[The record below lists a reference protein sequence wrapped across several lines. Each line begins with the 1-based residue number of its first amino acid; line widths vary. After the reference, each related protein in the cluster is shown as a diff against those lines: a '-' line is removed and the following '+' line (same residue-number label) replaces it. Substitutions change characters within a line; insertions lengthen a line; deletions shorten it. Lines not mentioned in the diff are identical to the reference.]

1 MNDVGVL
8 RQGQTEA
15 LRTLCQDLIPGNA
28 FYTPRLKDA
37 GLDLDRMTLE
47 QFSERMPF
55 TTRKE
60 WTEDQLAHPPFGSNL
75 TYPRERYVRF
85 HRTSGSTSHPMIWLD
100 TRESWD
106 VLLDCWVRVF
116 TAAGVT
122 GGQRVFFAFSFGP
135 FLGFW
140 TAYDAA
146 MKMGHMGIPAGG
158 LSSEARLRLLVDT
171 QAEVLCCTPTYAIR
185 LARVAQQEG
194 IDMGELN
201 VRRIVVAGEPG
212 GSIPATRKHISH
224 LWQGARVFDHHGMTE
239 VGPVSYAC
247 PAEPGVLHVMEDA
260 HYPEVID
267 DELILTTLRR
277 TGSPLLRYRTGDVVR
292 AERRLPCA
300 CGSVELCLL
309 GGILGRKDDMAI
321 IRGVNVF
328 PSVIEE
334 LVYATGGIEE
344 YQVELRTAEDLAE
357 MKITIEAQAGES
369 VCRDLQQRIQR
380 TLTLRVPVDLAA
392 AGSLPRYEMKAKRW
406 IKLAECRGV
415 DS

>member
-1 MNDVGVL
+1 MNDVGAL
-8 RQGQTEA
+8 RRRQLTA
-15 LRTLCQDLIPGNA
+15 LRTLCQDLIPDNA
-28 FYTPRLKDA
+28 FYTRTLKDS
-37 GLDLDRMTLE
+37 GLDCERMTLE
-47 QFSERMPF
+47 QFSARMPL
-55 TTRKE
+55 TTRKA

-75 TYPRERYVRF
+75 TYPVERYVRF
-85 HRTSGSTSHPMIWLD
+85 SRTSGSTRRPMIWLD
-100 TRESWD
+100 TAESWD
-106 VLLDCWVRVF
+106 CLLDCWARVF
-116 TAAGVT
+116 KAAGVT
-122 GGQRVFFAFSFGP
+122 GSQRLFFAFSFGP

-146 MKMGHMGIPAGG
+146 MKLGHMVIPAGG
-158 LSSEARLRLLVDT
+158 LSSEARLRLLADT

-194 IDMGELN
+194 IDMGTLN
-201 VRRIVVAGEPG
+201 VHRIVVAGEPG
-212 GSIPATRKHISH
+212 GSIPAMRKHISQ
-224 LWQGARVFDHHGMTE
+224 LWGGARVFDHHGMTE
-239 VGPVSYAC
+239 VGPVTYEC

-260 HYPEVID
+260 HFPEVIG

-277 TGSPLLRYRTGDVVR
+277 TGSPLLRYQTGDVVR

-300 CGSVELCLL
+300 CGSVELSLL

-334 LVYATGGIEE
+334 LVHATGGIEE
-344 YQVELRTAEDLAE
+344 YQVELSSAEDLAE
-357 MKITIEAQAGES
+357 MKITIEAPAGES
-369 VCRDLQQRIQR
+369 VCRDLQQQIQR

-392 AGSLPRYEMKAKRW
+392 TGSLPRYEMKAKRW
-406 IKLAECRGV
+406 IRGPAFRGI